1 MNIIAIGLV
10 GLVITGLVV
19 MLYMVGF
26 ALNLTVVGLGVI

>member
-19 MLYMVGF
+19 MLYTVGF
-26 ALNLTVVGLGVI
+26 VLNLTIVGMGVI